1 LPVLGR
7 FLLEAEAGRWTA
19 MLATLLQN
27 RIPLVQALALARD
40 SLRVDSLRGRLVQVE
55 RAVRGGSALGTALED
70 YGMFDDTLV
79 NLIRVG
85 ERSGR
90 LPEMLKSAAALA
102 EEKGRDRIKRVMAL
116 LEPVA
121 ILVIGAV
128 IGVIVIS
135 LFTAIASINNVR
147 L

>member
-1 LPVLGR
+1 
-7 FLLEAEAGRWTA
+7 
-19 MLATLLQN
+19 
-27 RIPLVQALALARD
+27 
-40 SLRVDSLRGRLVQVE
+40 
-55 RAVRGGSALGTALED
+55 
-70 YGMFDDTLV
+70 MFDDTLV

-90 LPEMLKSAAALA
+90 LSEMLKSAAALA
-102 EEKGRDRIKRVMAL
+102 EEKGRDRIKRAMAL